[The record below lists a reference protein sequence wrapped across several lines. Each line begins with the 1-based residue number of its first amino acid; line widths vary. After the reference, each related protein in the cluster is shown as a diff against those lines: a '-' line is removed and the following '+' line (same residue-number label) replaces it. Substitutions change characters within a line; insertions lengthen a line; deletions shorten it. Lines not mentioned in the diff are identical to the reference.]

1 MVRILLVV
9 LVIVGLGLLVQ
20 WFIRTE
26 PRQILRSMRW
36 AGLVVVVVLAA
47 VLVATRQFQ
56 LLYGLAILLV
66 PWLLRGRALWNR
78 MKTARGPTPGQGSEV
93 RTRFV
98 VMQLDHDTGVM
109 DGIVQEGP
117 FAGRT
122 LSALAL
128 DDVIALY
135 RAAAAEDE
143 ASGQVLLAY
152 LERMHGEAWR
162 ERAEAGTRAG
172 GGGPFGDGGWPGGE
186 GPGARATG
194 GGPMGAAEAR
204 AILGVG
210 DDATDE
216 EIKQAHRRLMKQFHP
231 DHGGSDYLAARIN
244 EAKEVLL
251 GER

>member
-1 MVRILLVV
+1 MVRILLAV

-26 PRQILRSMRW
+26 PRQILRSLRW
-36 AGLVVVVVLAA
+36 VGLAVVVILAA

-56 LLYGLAILLV
+56 LLYGLAIFLV

-98 VMQLDHDTGVM
+98 VMQLNHDTGVM
-109 DGIVQEGP
+109 DGVVREGP
-117 FAGRT
+117 FAGRQ
-122 LSALAL
+122 LSALSL
-128 DDVIALY
+128 DEAIALY

-152 LERMHGEAWR
+152 LERMHGDAWR
-162 ERAEAGTRAG
+162 DRAG
-172 GGGPFGDGGWPGGE
+172 AEGGAHSGGSRGGGTPKGG
-186 GPGARATG
+186 R
-194 GGPMGAAEAR
+194 MDAAEAR
-204 AILGVG
+204 EILGLG
-210 DDATDE
+210 ERATAE

>member
-1 MVRILLVV
+1 MVRILLIV

-36 AGLVVVVVLAA
+36 VGLAVVVILAA

-66 PWLLRGRALWNR
+66 PWLLRGRALWKR
-78 MKTARGPTPGQGSEV
+78 MRTAQGPSPGRGSEV

-117 FAGRT
+117 FASRP
-122 LSALAL
+122 LSALAM

-135 RAAAAEDE
+135 RTAAAEDE
-143 ASGQVLLAY
+143 PSAQVLLAY
-152 LERMHGEAWR
+152 LERMHGDVWR
-162 ERAEAGTRAG
+162 DRAKAGEGGRSGGSQG
-172 GGGPFGDGGWPGGE
+172 GGASGS
-186 GPGARATG
+186 
-194 GGPMGAAEAR
+194 GPMGVAEAR
-204 AILGVG
+204 AILGIG
-210 DDATDE
+210 EAATAE
-216 EIKQAHRRLMKQFHP
+216 EIKQAHRRLMKRFHP

>member
-1 MVRILLVV
+1 MVRVFLVV
-9 LVIVGLGLLVQ
+9 LVIIGLGLLVQ

-26 PRQILRSMRW
+26 PRQILRSARW
-36 AGLVVVVVLAA
+36 VGLALAVILVVL
-47 VLVATRQFQ
+47 LIATRQFQ

-78 MKTARGPTPGQGSEV
+78 MKTAHGPSPGQGSEV

-98 VMQLDHDTGVM
+98 VMELDHDTGVM
-109 DGIVQEGP
+109 DGIIQEGP
-117 FAGRT
+117 FAGRP

-143 ASGQVLLAY
+143 ASAQVLLAY
-152 LERMHGEAWR
+152 LERMHGDAWR
-162 ERAEAGTRAG
+162 ERAGTRAG
-172 GGGPFGDGGWPGGE
+172 DGAGGSRGGAP
-186 GPGARATG
+186 PG
-194 GGPMGAAEAR
+194 GGPMAAAEAR

-210 DDATDE
+210 DDATAE

-244 EAKEVLL
+244 EAKELLL

>member
-1 MVRILLVV
+1 MSRILLIV
-9 LVIVGLGLLVQ
+9 LVIVGIGLGVQ
-20 WFIRTE
+20 WFIRAE
-26 PRQILRSMRW
+26 PRQVLRSLRW
-36 AGLVVVVVLAA
+36 IGLAVVVIAAA

-56 LLYGLAILLV
+56 LFYGLAILLI
-66 PWLLRGRALWNR
+66 PWLLRSRALWNR
-78 MKTARGPTPGQGSEV
+78 MKTAHGPRPGQASEV
-93 RTRFV
+93 QTRFV
-98 VMQLDHDTGVM
+98 VMQLNHDSGVM
-109 DGIVQEGP
+109 DGVVQEGP
-117 FAGRT
+117 FAGRP

-143 ASGQVLLAY
+143 ASAQVLLAY
-152 LERMHGEAWR
+152 LERMHGDAWR
-162 ERAEAGTRAG
+162 DRAGAEAGAG
-172 GGGPFGDGGWPGGE
+172 GGAGTSGR
-186 GPGARATG
+186 GAPG
-194 GGPMGAAEAR
+194 GGPMGAAEAC

-210 DDATDE
+210 AAATAE

>member
-1 MVRILLVV
+1 MVRIFLVV
-9 LVIVGLGLLVQ
+9 LVLVGLGLLVQ

-26 PRQILRSMRW
+26 PRQIIRSLRW
-36 AGLVVVVVLAA
+36 VGLAVVVILVAL
-47 VLVATRQFQ
+47 LVATRQFQ
-56 LLYGLAILLV
+56 LLYGLVILLV
-66 PWLLRGRALWNR
+66 PWLLRGRGLWNR
-78 MKTARGPTPGQGSEV
+78 MKTAKGPTPGQGSEV

-109 DGIVQEGP
+109 DGVVQEGP
-117 FAGRT
+117 FAGKQ

-152 LERMHGEAWR
+152 LERMHGDAWR
-162 ERAEAGTRAG
+162 DRAG
-172 GGGPFGDGGWPGGE
+172 ARAGADKGPFGDGGWPGGE
-186 GPGARATG
+186 GPGGGSTG
-194 GGPMGAAEAR
+194 AGRMNAAEAR

-210 DDATDE
+210 EGATAE